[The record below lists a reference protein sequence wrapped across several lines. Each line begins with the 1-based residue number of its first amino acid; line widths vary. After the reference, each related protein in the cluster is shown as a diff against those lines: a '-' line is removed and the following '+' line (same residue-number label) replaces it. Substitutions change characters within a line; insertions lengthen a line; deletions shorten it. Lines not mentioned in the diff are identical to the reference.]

1 MALSLEVTTEP
12 PPDISERSTIS
23 LRTRALARWG
33 ADAGYLWALAAI
45 SIALAATLRLCRYL
59 QIEKAGALWTEYGL
73 TLILSSVGFVILALF
88 KTYGET
94 RKPNLSL
101 IANEEQSLWAHSTQ
115 ADGSVLTQLSLRF
128 QATNMGDTT
137 IQLSGIKLNRPWVR
151 RKSIITKML
160 HTRHPTQNVHSSRY
174 PIMAHSLT
182 EASATIILKD
192 AVGGIGKKG
201 DHAR

>member
-1 MALSLEVTTEP
+1 ML
-12 PPDISERSTIS
+12 
-23 LRTRALARWG
+23 
-33 ADAGYLWALAAI
+33 LWALAAI
-45 SIALAATLRLCRYL
+45 CIALTATLRLCGYL
-59 QIEKAGALWTEYGL
+59 QIEKAGALWGEYGL
-73 TLILSSVGFVILALF
+73 ALILSSVAFAILALF
-88 KTYGET
+88 KTYGE
-94 RKPNLSL
+94 REKPNLSL

-115 ADGSVLTQLSLRF
+115 ADGSLLTQWSLRF

-137 IQLSGIKLNRPWVR
+137 IQLLGIKLNRTWVR

-182 EASATIILKD
+182 EASATIIIKG

-201 DHAR
+201 TIRVSVQDHAGRWHKLVFRHLRNPAATA